1 MRGDQPQVACA
12 WTAVERSRA
21 KRRARLTCWSRV
33 AHKYRGDLG
42 LDTGGVQPRRR
53 GMARLLQRDRDKPRL
68 LPPRPRERE
77 HRSEGSLDRAPPR
90 AIQSSGQPSTAET
103 AAKPIRP

>member
-42 LDTGGVQPRRR
+42 RDTGGVQPHCR
-53 GMARLLQRDRDKPRL
+53 GMARLLQPDLVRRRRRNLVIVRDAD
-68 LPPRPRERE
+68 
-77 HRSEGSLDRAPPR
+77 GAPS
-90 AIQSSGQPSTAET
+90 AMSSGARLRG
-103 AAKPIRP
+103 AAAAVRA